1 MYRTCHNKCQLKVTI
16 LRERHLWRL
25 SSERRHQSAERD
37 PAEKER
43 HRAPD
48 GGGALVLTLSHATW
62 VKNSPQSAMF
72 SVQNRDFLILLCF
85 GVEKSQTMCDES
97 PVLAQNRD
105 F

>member
-1 MYRTCHNKCQLKVTI
+1 LEVTI